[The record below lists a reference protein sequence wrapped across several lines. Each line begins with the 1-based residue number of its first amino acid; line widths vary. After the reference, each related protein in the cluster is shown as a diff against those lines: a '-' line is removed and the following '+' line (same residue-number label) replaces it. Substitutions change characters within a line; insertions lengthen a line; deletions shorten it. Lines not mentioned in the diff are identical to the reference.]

1 MTAFPGPAGMQAL
14 LALPEPRDPVA
25 VLAILREMY
34 GELAS
39 KLGIEIVEYTPER
52 VVATMPVAGN
62 RQPFGLLHG
71 GASAALAETMG
82 SFHGSLVG
90 AGKAPLG
97 IELSCTHHR
106 SATDGLVTAVST
118 PLNVG
123 RTLCTFEIVISD
135 EQERRICTARLTVL
149 LRDLAG

>member
-1 MTAFPGPAGMQAL
+1 MTDFPGPAGTRAL
-14 LALPEPRDPVA
+14 AALGPSADPDQ
-25 VLAILREMY
+25 VLPILREMR
-34 GELAS
+34 GELAER
-39 KLGIEIVEYTPER
+39 LGIEITEFTRDR

-90 AGKAPLG
+90 GGRAPLG
-97 IELSCTHHR
+97 IDLNCTHHR

-118 PLNVG
+118 P
-123 RTLCTFEIVISD
+123 
-135 EQERRICTARLTVL
+135 
-149 LRDLAG
+149 

>member
-1 MTAFPGPAGMQAL
+1 MRAL
-14 LALPEPRDPVA
+14 LALPEPRDPTA

-39 KLGIEIVEYTPER
+39 KLGIEIVEYTPQR

-71 GASAALAETMG
+71 GATAALAETMG

-90 AGKAPLG
+90 EGKAPLG

-106 SATDGLVTAVST
+106 SATEGLVTAVSV
-118 PLNVG
+118 PLHVG
-123 RTLCTFEIVISD
+123 RTLCTFEIVVSD
-135 EQERRICTARLTVL
+135 QAERRICTARLTVL
-149 LRDLAG
+149 LR

>member
-1 MTAFPGPAGMQAL
+1 MTDFPGPAGTQAL
-14 LALPEPRDPVA
+14 AALGPSADPDQ
-25 VLAILREMY
+25 VLPILREMR
-34 GELAS
+34 GELAER
-39 KLGIEIVEYTPER
+39 LGIEITEFTRDR

-90 AGKAPLG
+90 GGRAPLG
-97 IELSCTHHR
+97 IDLNCTHHR

-118 PLNVG
+118 PIHVG
-123 RTLCTFEIVISD
+123 RTICTFDIVITD
-135 EQERRICTARLTVL
+135 EQQRRICSARLTVM
-149 LRDLAG
+149 LRDLSR